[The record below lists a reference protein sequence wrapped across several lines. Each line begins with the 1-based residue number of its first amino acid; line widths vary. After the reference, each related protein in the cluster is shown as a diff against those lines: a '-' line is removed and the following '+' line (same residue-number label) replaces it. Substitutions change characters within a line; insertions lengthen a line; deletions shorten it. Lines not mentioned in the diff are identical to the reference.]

1 MSELTELRADDLAS
15 MEVFA
20 GCRVEDLMPLAE
32 LLQPLRSAP
41 GQALMRQGEPAVSFL
56 LISSGRVEVRHV
68 GDDGVVMLDEV
79 AAGRIVG
86 EMALLRDKPRTA
98 TVTTTETLT
107 GWIGD
112 TRAFA
117 CMAEIPGVKDRLVRT
132 ARQRLAAF
140 ITPVPV
146 RLKDHSE
153 LLLRPVLPGDSA
165 RASNGPVEFSSETL
179 YRRFMSAREPT
190 PALMDYLFEVDYVDH
205 FVWVIID
212 PAEAEDNIVADARFV
227 RDETDPTHA
236 EIAFIVG
243 DAYQGKGLGTFLMK
257 ALAIAARVDGV
268 EKFSARVLSDNQ
280 SMRAILDGFGA
291 FWKREDLGVVSTVID
306 VPDRSNVHLPR
317 PLTEQ
322 IRGVARQVIEAVG

>member
-20 GCRVEDLMPLAE
+20 GCRVEDLLPLAE
-32 LLQPLRSAP
+32 LMQPLRSAP

-68 GDDGVVMLDEV
+68 GDDGVVMVDEL

-98 TVTTTETLT
+98 TVTTTEALT

-112 TRAFA
+112 TSAFA

-146 RLKDHSE
+146 RLRDRSE
-153 LLLRPVLPGDSA
+153 LLLRPVIAHG
-165 RASNGPVEFSSETL
+165 RRTGPWSF
-179 YRRFMSAREPT
+179 
-190 PALMDYLFEVDYVDH
+190 PAK
-205 FVWVIID
+205 
-212 PAEAEDNIVADARFV
+212 R
-227 RDETDPTHA
+227 
-236 EIAFIVG
+236 
-243 DAYQGKGLGTFLMK
+243 GT
-257 ALAIAARVDGV
+257 GG
-268 EKFSARVLSDNQ
+268 S
-280 SMRAILDGFGA
+280 
-291 FWKREDLGVVSTVID
+291 
-306 VPDRSNVHLPR
+306 
-317 PLTEQ
+317 
-322 IRGVARQVIEAVG
+322 